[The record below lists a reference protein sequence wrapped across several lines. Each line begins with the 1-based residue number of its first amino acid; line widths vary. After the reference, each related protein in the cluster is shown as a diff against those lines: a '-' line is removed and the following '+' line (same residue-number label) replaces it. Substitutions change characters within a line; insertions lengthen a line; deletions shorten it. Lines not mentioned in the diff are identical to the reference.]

1 MVNLNLI
8 FRVRLYRIDVKFFK
22 VYYNN
27 NQSEKIMRSY
37 EEIVEFGKTH
47 SLQEVFDDIF
57 PTILKYHMERYRKTM
72 EEYKDNPSGYLYTS
86 YMKLHYDSV
95 MLGDDIPLDVLQTR
109 LQLEVEKIKK
119 HYTLSQKFSVEAEE
133 GGISLNF
140 RWVKIEDESYAK
152 GVAENIASKISWKI
166 KNASDSSQLYSDYNK
181 YYQYSKDID

>member
-1 MVNLNLI
+1 
-8 FRVRLYRIDVKFFK
+8 
-22 VYYNN
+22 
-27 NQSEKIMRSY
+27 
-37 EEIVEFGKTH
+37 
-47 SLQEVFDDIF
+47 
-57 PTILKYHMERYRKTM
+57 
-72 EEYKDNPSGYLYTS
+72 
-86 YMKLHYDSV
+86 MKLHYDSV

-119 HYTLSQKFSVEAEE
+119 RYTLSQKFSVEAEE

-140 RWVKIEDESYAK
+140 RWVEIEDESYAK